1 MSRREWTFTG
11 TCGHE
16 GCTERFTYRYPTR
29 RDLVSSYEVKN
40 YSDGRWRYVRHTRP
54 NEVLSVTNQT
64 TTHELVNE
72 QKPYGKYWG
81 GSGFVHGPGFK
92 AFAEDFPA
100 GTKIIVTTQVVL
112 PEAEAGHG

>member
-11 TCGHE
+11 VCGHE

-40 YSDGRWRYVRHTRP
+40 YSDGRWRCIRHARP
-54 NEVLSVTNQT
+54 DEVLSATNLA

-72 QKPYGKYWG
+72 QKSYGRFFG
-81 GSGFVHGPGFK
+81 NFGSVSGPGFK
-92 AFAEDFPA
+92 AFANDFPA

-112 PEAEAGHG
+112 PEVGQL

>member
-11 TCGHE
+11 TCGHK
-16 GCTERFTYRYPTR
+16 GCAERFTYRYPTR
-29 RDLVSSYEVKN
+29 SDLLSSFEVKN
-40 YSDGRWRYVRHTRP
+40 YSDGRWRCARHSKLD
-54 NEVLSVTNQT
+54 EVLSPSNPT

-72 QKPYGKYWG
+72 QKPYGKFWG
-81 GSGFVHGPGFK
+81 SSGFIYGPGFR

-112 PEAEAGHG
+112 QEPSHD